1 MREKLEKIVAAYGEL
16 EAKMGDP
23 AVVSNQSEY
32 NKLAKDYANQGEL
45 ARAAKEYL
53 GLMDDL
59 AAAKEMLGDADM
71 KEFAQEEIA
80 EIEAR
85 MPQLEEDIKFMLIPS
100 DPADEKDIIVEIR
113 AGAGG
118 DEAASQ
124 AISITCTRAS
134 LLTRGGSARLW
145 ICTLLRRADSRRYL
159 SRCWAIASI
168 PS

>member
-59 AAAKEMLGDADM
+59 AAAKEMLGDADH
-71 KEFAQEEIA
+71 EGVRPGRDREHRSAHA
-80 EIEAR
+80 
-85 MPQLEEDIKFMLIPS
+85 
-100 DPADEKDIIVEIR
+100 
-113 AGAGG
+113 
-118 DEAASQ
+118 
-124 AISITCTRAS
+124 
-134 LLTRGGSARLW
+134 SARRGYQVHAHPVRSG
-145 ICTLLRRADSRRYL
+145 RREGHHRRDPR
-159 SRCWAIASI
+159 RCRWR
-168 PS
+168 

>member
-80 EIEAR
+80 SIEAR

-118 DEAASQ
+118 DEAAIF
-124 AISITCTRAS
+124 AGDLYNMYTRFAS
-134 LLTRGGSARLW
+134 DQGWKCEKMCIRDRLMPKL
-145 ICTLLRRADSRRYL
+145 CAHHCKSVRAGL
-159 SRCWAIASI
+159 Q
-168 PS
+168 

>member
-71 KEFAQEEIA
+71 KEFAQEGLA
-80 EIEAR
+80 SIEAR

-118 DEAASQ
+118 DEAAIF
-124 AISITCTRAS
+124 AGDLYNMYTRFAS
-134 LLTRGGSARLW
+134 DQGW
-145 ICTLLRRADSRRYL
+145 KC
-159 SRCWAIASI
+159 
-168 PS
+168 

>member
-23 AVVSNQSEY
+23 AIVANQSEY

-53 GLMDDL
+53 SLLDDL
-59 AAAKEMLGDADM
+59 AAAKEMLGDSDM
-71 KEFAQEEIA
+71 KEFAQEEIST
-80 EIEAR
+80 IEAR
-85 MPQLEEDIKFMLIPS
+85 LPQLEEDIKFMLIPS

-118 DEAASQ
+118 DEAAIFAGDLYNMYTRFA
-124 AISITCTRAS
+124 AIIIIYCFF
-134 LLTRGGSARLW
+134 L
-145 ICTLLRRADSRRYL
+145 IMIQVDY
-159 SRCWAIASI
+159 
-168 PS
+168 

>member
-118 DEAASQ
+118 DEAAIF
-124 AISITCTRAS
+124 AGDLYNMYTRFAS
-134 LLTRGGSARLW
+134 DQGWKCETMDMHAS
-145 ICTLLRRADSRRYL
+145 DSRRYR

>member
-80 EIEAR
+80 SIEAR
-85 MPQLEEDIKFMLIPS
+85 MPQLEEDIKTRRTSSSRFAQVQVAMKRQSL
-100 DPADEKDIIVEIR
+100 
-113 AGAGG
+113 
-118 DEAASQ
+118 Q
-124 AISITCTRAS
+124 AISITCTRVS
-134 LLTRGGSARLW
+134 LLTRGGSARPW
-145 ICTLLRRADSRRYL
+145 ICTLLRRAVSRRSR

>member
-71 KEFAQEEIA
+71 KEFAQEA
-80 EIEAR
+80 V
-85 MPQLEEDIKFMLIPS
+85 S
-100 DPADEKDIIVEIR
+100 Y
-113 AGAGG
+113 
-118 DEAASQ
+118 
-124 AISITCTRAS
+124 TH
-134 LLTRGGSARLW
+134 LTLP
-145 ICTLLRRADSRRYL
+145 TT
-159 SRCWAIASI
+159 
-168 PS
+168 